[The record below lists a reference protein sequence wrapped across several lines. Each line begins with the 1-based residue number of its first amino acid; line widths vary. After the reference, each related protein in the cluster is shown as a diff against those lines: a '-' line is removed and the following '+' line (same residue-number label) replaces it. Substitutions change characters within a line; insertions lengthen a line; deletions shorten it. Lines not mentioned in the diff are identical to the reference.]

1 MKKNIPTVTEV
12 IQFLRSVPRRSSL
25 FKKMDLRELS
35 IIRADLTSVLE
46 TRINQQEQ
54 NDLDEKERL
63 SKIQHHLSLLKQDGI
78 APDELIKAKKRPS
91 VGPVQSYRVHGQ
103 LIHYKGVGKY
113 PRVLKEIID
122 REGKDGLK
130 QYEANED

>member
-1 MKKNIPTVTEV
+1 MKKNIPTVAEV
-12 IQFLRSVPRRSSL
+12 IQFLKSVPRRSSL

-46 TRINQQEQ
+46 ARINQQEQ
-54 NDLDEKERL
+54 DVLEEKERL
-63 SKIQHHLSLLKQDGI
+63 SKIQRHLSLLKQDGI

-91 VGPVQSYRVHGQ
+91 VGPVQSYRINGKM
-103 LIHYKGVGKY
+103 INYKGVGKY

-130 QYEANED
+130 QYEVNDD

>member
-25 FKKMDLRELS
+25 FKKMELRELS

-54 NDLDEKERL
+54 NNLDEKERL

>member
-91 VGPVQSYRVHGQ
+91 VGPVQSYRVDGQ

>member
-1 MKKNIPTVTEV
+1 MKKNIPTVAEV

-54 NDLDEKERL
+54 DSLDEKERL
-63 SKIQHHLSLLKQDGI
+63 SKIQRHLSLLKQDGI

-91 VGPVQSYRVHGQ
+91 VGPVQSYRVNGQ